1 MEVGKLN
8 KRDYFIRDNI
18 LGISCNKI
26 TKDKNII
33 ILWKNDSVIATMVL
47 GYNKLKYN
55 FMNKDTIFFKIV

>member
-33 ILWKNDSVIATMVL
+33 ILWKNDSVVATMIL
-47 GYNKLKYN
+47 GYNRLKYK
-55 FMNKDTIFFKIV
+55 FMSDDTIFFKIV

>member
-1 MEVGKLN
+1 MN

-33 ILWKNDSVIATMVL
+33 ILWKNDSVVATMIL
-47 GYNKLKYN
+47 GYNRLKYN
-55 FMNKDTIFFKIV
+55 FMSDDTIFFKIV

>member
-33 ILWKNDSVIATMVL
+33 ILWKNDSVVATMIL
-47 GYNKLKYN
+47 GYNRLKYN
-55 FMNKDTIFFKIV
+55 FMSDDTIFFKIV